1 MLNLLLIF
9 VGGGFGSLARYAISK
24 WLNPPVGGFPWGT
37 LTANVLACLV
47 LGIIAALIS
56 QKSGISKELQ
66 ALVLIGFC
74 GGFSTFSTFSI
85 ETLRMIQNG
94 QWMMAIAYVTA
105 SLITCL
111 LLLAFVANF
120 MKIRA

>member
-1 MLNLLLIF
+1 MLNLFLIF
-9 VGGGFGSLARYAISK
+9 VGGGAGSLARYGISK

-37 LTANVLACLV
+37 LTANVLACLI
-47 LGIIAALIS
+47 LGMIAALIS

-111 LLLAFVANF
+111 LTLAFVANF

>member
-9 VGGGFGSLARYAISK
+9 IGGGLGSLARFGISK

-37 LTANVLACLV
+37 LAANTLACLV
-47 LGIIAALIS
+47 LGLVAVLIS

-66 ALVLIGFC
+66 AMILIGFC
-74 GGFSTFSTFSI
+74 GGFSTFSTFSM

-94 QWMMAIAYVTA
+94 QWLMATAYVFL
-105 SLITCL
+105 SLLSCL
-111 LLLAFVANF
+111 FILAAVAKMLNI
-120 MKIRA
+120 KP